1 MPSGFMTRIMSASF
15 YRRIAPWAVVLL
27 IGALLVGVLPS
38 AQAQTGATAADAIP
52 IGIDGKFAGTDAPSS
67 SLWYKFNYIG
77 GNQTVTATLTFEPAD
92 STRLDIFFFTG
103 DPSNPTPVAGLSTLN
118 GNVRTISYTDSGS
131 ARVVFI
137 KIENDHPD
145 RSVSFVGS
153 IAPTTAIATPTA
165 TSASNPATP
174 QSTPTSG
181 PVAGGAA
188 NAILLTAN
196 YCAIAAGSNSC
207 EFSGTLSPGQAV
219 WYRFYYGNP
228 GADTTVSISVAP
240 TADNADL
247 NIYTS
252 ADPANLGSPQGGSQ
266 VKNGN
271 TISRHVNLP
280 SAQFVFFSL
289 GNNGSN
295 VIAYGGTVT
304 PFAAPPATATPT
316 AAATGSPTAGPT
328 ATPLPVPQAP
338 AMAHDVRYFNETRF
352 RIDDDAIYAYF
363 QARGMIQTFGFPVSR
378 NFTFLGCSVQIFQR
392 QIAQHCGGAQVQ
404 LMNVLDPEIFPYTR
418 VNGSIFPGP
427 DDTLKNSTPRVSDP
441 NYGSAIL
448 QFVRDNAPDQFQGQ
462 PVNFGMTFFNSVSP
476 QQANTTDQNIIGL
489 LDLEIWGAPIS
500 KPAAD
505 PGNGNFIY
513 QRFQR
518 GIMHYTAG
526 QGTRGILLADYVKQI
541 LLGPTLPG
549 GLTNPTL
556 PVDLAQQAQT
566 SKYFSQYCPGGTRW
580 LCRPAALSDSDLTFA
595 FEQG

>member
-1 MPSGFMTRIMSASF
+1 MPSGFMARTRSASF
-15 YRRIAPWAVVLL
+15 YRRLAPWAVVLL

-38 AQAQTGATAADAIP
+38 AQAQTGASAADAIP
-52 IGIDGKFAGTDAPSS
+52 IGTDGKFAGTDAPSS

-103 DPSNPTPVAGLSTLN
+103 DPSNPTQTSGMSTLN
-118 GNVRTISYTDSGS
+118 GNVRTITFTDPGGV
-131 ARVVFI
+131 RVVFV
-137 KIENDHPD
+137 KVENDHPD

-153 IAPTTAIATPTA
+153 IAPTTAIATPTP
-165 TSASNPATP
+165 TSATNPATP
-174 QSTPTSG
+174 QSTPTTG
-181 PVAGGAA
+181 PVASNAA
-188 NAILLTAN
+188 NAITLVAN
-196 YCAIAAGSNSC
+196 NG

-219 WYRFYYGNP
+219 WYRFYYANP
-228 GADTTVSISVAP
+228 GADATVSISIAP

-247 NIYTS
+247 NIYTGT
-252 ADPANLGSPQGGSQ
+252 DPTNLGPTQQGGSQ

-280 SAQFVFFSL
+280 NPQFVFFSL
-289 GNNGSN
+289 GNNGSG
-295 VIAYGGTVT
+295 VIAYGGTVN
-304 PFAAPPATATPT
+304 PFSPPPATPT
-316 AAATGSPTAGPT
+316 AVATGSPTAAPT
-328 ATPLPVPQAP
+328 ATPGPVQQAP
-338 AMAHDVRYFNETRF
+338 AMAHDARYFNETRF

-363 QARGMIQTFGFPVSR
+363 QARGMVQSFGFPVSR

-392 QIAQHCGGAQVQ
+392 QIAQHCSGAQVQ

-418 VNGSIFPGP
+418 VNGSIFPAP
-427 DDTLKNSTPRVSDP
+427 DDALKNSTPRVSDP
-441 NYGSAIL
+441 DYGTAIL
-448 QFVRDNAPDQFQGQ
+448 KFVRDNAPDQFQGQ
-462 PVNFGMTFFNSVSP
+462 PVNFGQTFVNSVSP
-476 QQANTTDQNIIGL
+476 QQANTSDPNIIGL

-500 KPAAD
+500 RPAAD
-505 PGNGNFIY
+505 PGNSNFIY

-541 LLGPTLPG
+541 LFGPTLPG
-549 GLTNPTL
+549 GQPNPNL
-556 PVDLAQQAQT
+556 PVDLAQQAQG

-580 LCRPAALSDSDLTFA
+580 LCRPAALPDSDLTFA